1 MIAEFIISERCIVK
15 RTSSSFI
22 LSLFLLLFAGLQ
34 VGQAGAQHTTAGAP
48 PSTITRPDSIQDSG
62 LYDYWANMSAQGR
75 AGGVLL
81 GKLAM
86 EGEPLPWQ
94 PLLVSVDCNGSVV
107 NSTQTD
113 LQGKFVITF
122 AETHGPQGVPPDAQ
136 RQLETKYE
144 GCVVRAAVAGFH
156 SSAVTLTIRN
166 LRDDPNL
173 STITLSPE
181 GRGGG
186 TELSTTTQAAPPD
199 AMKAFVKA
207 RTDWLD
213 QNTDGAEKNLKK
225 AVELYPAFA
234 QAWLQLG
241 ELQEGSDPEAA
252 RESFSKA
259 MAADAKFVLPH
270 EQLAAMA
277 AQEGKWQETLD
288 NTSRALQ
295 LDPSGTPQIWYCD
308 ALAKF
313 KLNKIEEANL
323 SATRAMAMDPRHVV
337 LSANAEDLL
346 AIILARKADY
356 AGALAHLKNCLTYMQ
371 PGPKMDLVK
380 QQIAQLERKSTPSK

>member
-1 MIAEFIISERCIVK
+1 
-15 RTSSSFI
+15 
-22 LSLFLLLFAGLQ
+22 
-34 VGQAGAQHTTAGAP
+34 
-48 PSTITRPDSIQDSG
+48 
-62 LYDYWANMSAQGR
+62 MSAQGR

-94 PLLVSVDCNGSVV
+94 PLLVSVDCNGSTV

-113 LQGKFVITF
+113 LQGKFVINFT
-122 AETHGPQGVPPDAQ
+122 ETHGPQGVPADAQ

-144 GCVVRAAVAGFH
+144 GCVVRAAVTGFH

-173 STITLSPE
+173 PAITLSPE

-207 RTDWLD
+207 RADWLG
-213 QNTDGAEKNLKK
+213 QNPDGAEKNLKK
-225 AVELYPAFA
+225 AVEFYPAFA

-241 ELQEGSDPEAA
+241 ELQEASDPQTA

-259 MAADAKFVLPH
+259 MAADPKFVLPY

-277 AQEGKWQETLD
+277 AQEGKWQEALD

-295 LDPSGTPQIWYCD
+295 LDASGTPQIWYCD

-323 SATRAMAMDPRHVV
+323 SATRAVATDPRHIV

-380 QQIAQLERKSTPSK
+380 QHIAQLERKPTPSK